1 MTYKKDICVSKTR
14 NIWIDYEHNHMFY
27 ITNLMDILPPE
38 IAENIWKTY
47 WKYEYLKNFVNQS
60 MWKHLYMNRIKWAV
74 RNQLLMWKKREI
86 QHTFSGQ
93 DVRYLHTKCGY
104 LKKNGK
110 HCENCYANNVYDTN
124 NHRDI
129 KRLIGNTK
137 QLYNIEGGF
146 LNTKDVGWADRED
159 TDLPNFV
166 KPKVCG
172 THSKKFDLTDYVHG
186 LGYKMRNGYLCKTKG
201 TRYYYLATYDKNSVC
216 HTPLGKYVKRYN

>member
-27 ITNLMDILPPE
+27 ITNLMDILPTE
-38 IAENIWKTY
+38 IAEEIWKTY
-47 WKYEYLKNFVNQS
+47 WKFEYMKNFIREGVWRYIYNDNIVWNVNNSILINHFRQ
-60 MWKHLYMNRIKWAV
+60 I
-74 RNQLLMWKKREI
+74 KKRYGKFGRENSI
-86 QHTFSGQ
+86 N
-93 DVRYLHTKCGY
+93 YLHSKCGY

-201 TRYYYLATYDKNSVC
+201 SVYYYAQNKKYLRRYD
-216 HTPLGKYVKRYN
+216 